1 MHHSKRFARAFL
13 GLARIVQ
20 AHYPDRLARV
30 FIVNCPAAFAA
41 LAFLVRP
48 FLAAATLEKVHVSR
62 GASRELLETVGSSML
77 PVSLGGERQAT
88 FPYDEAAPL
97 WQPDGE
103 SEADRDAGSS
113 GESEPGESTSWA

>member
-1 MHHSKRFARAFL
+1 MQNSKRFARAVL

-20 AHYPDRLARV
+20 AHYPDRLSRV

-62 GASRELLETVGSSML
+62 GVSRELVETVGSSML

-103 SEADRDAGSS
+103 SDPGSS